1 MPMMVGDYPARV
13 PLALHTTTRSLRTPA
28 PQRSRSEASLALGW
42 GAEWVSARY
51 GAGAESWEHARQRG
65 IAGHAA

>member
-28 PQRSRSEASLALGW
+28 PQRSRSEASLALG
-42 GAEWVSARY
+42 
-51 GAGAESWEHARQRG
+51 
-65 IAGHAA
+65 